1 MEHIGRELRS
11 AYPLPDDMPR
21 RLRTLVEH
29 LEREITRAENR
40 QGEAKQPG
48 RDCDQ
53 ERKEQYNE

>member
-1 MEHIGRELRS
+1 MEQIGRELRS

-29 LEREITRAENR
+29 LEREITGAGSR

-48 RDCDQ
+48 LDGNQ
-53 ERKEQYNE
+53 ARKEQYNE